1 MKKFITIFAISSVL
15 NCLNAQALQQQEL
28 NFPKTDN
35 SVIQTSGTA
44 KIDNLDSNE
53 KKQEN
58 SKDDELLISL
68 FPNPCNE
75 EFNIQLSSKIREGQ
89 ISIFNQNGQLC
100 KVFMINQVDHF
111 SFDHG
116 LQSGFYILILRVKN
130 KMEHLHFK
138 VN

>member
-1 MKKFITIFAISSVL
+1 MKKFITTLAISAVF

-28 NFPKTDN
+28 NFPKTDD
-35 SVIQTSGTA
+35 SVIQTTGTA
-44 KIDNLDSNE
+44 KIDNLDSVE
-53 KKQEN
+53 KKLQSQKGE
-58 SKDDELLISL
+58 KLLISL
-68 FPNPCNE
+68 FPNPCNQ

-116 LQSGFYILILRVKN
+116 LQSGLYILILRIKN
-130 KMEHLHFK
+130 KTEHLHFK